1 MQVRSVKQHVH
12 VNLSLRQKRQS
23 EQEGNQHL
31 LNLDRDRKSG
41 LC

>member
-1 MQVRSVKQHVH
+1 MQVTAAKQPVH
-12 VNLSLRQKRQS
+12 GNLSLREKRQS
-23 EQEGNQHL
+23 GEEGNQHL